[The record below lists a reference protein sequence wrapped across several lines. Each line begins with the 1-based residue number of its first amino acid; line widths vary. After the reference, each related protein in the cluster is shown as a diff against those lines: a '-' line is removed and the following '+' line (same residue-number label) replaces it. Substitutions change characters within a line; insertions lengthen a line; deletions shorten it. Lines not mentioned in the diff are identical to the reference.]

1 MYESKRLMLSKGSTP
16 LTWRYLWASKIG
28 CYESPCTV
36 TGGAVMHDQIQ
47 AQRKNLKISND
58 RNIGTWKA
66 GNTEAVAS
74 Q

>member
-1 MYESKRLMLSKGSTP
+1 
-16 LTWRYLWASKIG
+16 
-28 CYESPCTV
+28 
-36 TGGAVMHDQIQ
+36 MHDQIQ

-66 GNTEAVAS
+66 GDTEAVAS